1 MSKYV
6 KLSISII
13 CITVSV
19 ISLILAMILSAL
31 ERVDQSF
38 IFGLISSE
46 AAVPAII
53 FGALSKKNK

>member
-6 KLSISII
+6 KLSISIV

-19 ISLILAMILSAL
+19 ISLIIAMILSAL

-46 AAVPAII
+46 FAVPGII
-53 FGALSKKNK
+53 FGTLSKKNK